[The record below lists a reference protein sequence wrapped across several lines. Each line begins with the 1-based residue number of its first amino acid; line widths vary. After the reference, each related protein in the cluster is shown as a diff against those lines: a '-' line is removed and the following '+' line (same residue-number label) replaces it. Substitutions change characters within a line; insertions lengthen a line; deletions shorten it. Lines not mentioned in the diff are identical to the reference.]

1 MTESLHWLGLLALV
15 TGCELGMGSTTA
27 AQEDAPPARPVLR
40 IAYFIPSDR
49 KPEPDRVERLDRV
62 MTEVQRFYR
71 DGMVQ
76 NGRGRATFELDRD
89 IAGKLRLHEV
99 HGKEVMRAYGRDANG
114 KVREEVKAALARE
127 KIDIDRE
134 TVLVFQLL
142 LDWKGAQAIEIGPY
156 VGSGDAH
163 SGTAWVYDDAKL
175 DPQLLA
181 SLKPGGYYLRPC
193 SLGEFNSH
201 YVGGVAHELG
211 HALGLPHE
219 RERPRE
225 TARRGTSLMGA
236 GNHTYGQE
244 LRNEGRGTF
253 LTAAASLPLSVHP
266 LFTGQRRARAEL
278 TCQIAELEAAAD
290 KGKLALTGRLAGG
303 PRAVGLVAY
312 CDPQSIV
319 GDYDSSGWTSP
330 IDADGRFRLTVEDL
344 EAGIYDLR
352 LRVLGVGGDT
362 RYFPFVFEVNE
373 QGLPLVEPLLE
384 GPWLMRAYE
393 AFRDGDKERLVSV
406 AAEAKEARPAASALH
421 KKLAQY
427 QKLASA
433 GPPQPLDELPA
444 TTKKVKLADV
454 ELETAATGWGP
465 AFRNQVLSN
474 GDASGLLEVGGTCR
488 SRCKGAR
495 RG

>member
-99 HGKEVMRAYGRDANG
+99 HGKEVMRAYGRDAHG

-211 HALGLPHE
+211 
-219 RERPRE
+219 
-225 TARRGTSLMGA
+225 
-236 GNHTYGQE
+236 
-244 LRNEGRGTF
+244 
-253 LTAAASLPLSVHP
+253 
-266 LFTGQRRARAEL
+266 
-278 TCQIAELEAAAD
+278 
-290 KGKLALTGRLAGG
+290 
-303 PRAVGLVAY
+303 
-312 CDPQSIV
+312 
-319 GDYDSSGWTSP
+319 
-330 IDADGRFRLTVEDL
+330 
-344 EAGIYDLR
+344 
-352 LRVLGVGGDT
+352 
-362 RYFPFVFEVNE
+362 
-373 QGLPLVEPLLE
+373 
-384 GPWLMRAYE
+384 
-393 AFRDGDKERLVSV
+393 
-406 AAEAKEARPAASALH
+406 
-421 KKLAQY
+421 
-427 QKLASA
+427 
-433 GPPQPLDELPA
+433 
-444 TTKKVKLADV
+444 
-454 ELETAATGWGP
+454 
-465 AFRNQVLSN
+465 
-474 GDASGLLEVGGTCR
+474 
-488 SRCKGAR
+488 
-495 RG
+495 